1 MMAAAIR
8 PSAPHESHIV
18 SGLMLRMAIPA
29 AGPNIMAIEKVRL
42 SAPM

>member
-1 MMAAAIR
+1 MMAAAMS
-8 PSAPHESHIV
+8 PSAPQESHIV
-18 SGLMLRMAIPA
+18 SGLMLKIAIPA